1 MMKKYAFM
9 VMFTLMV
16 AFQIGVAQAWMLPKD
31 NGTISKDETTEI
43 LSGND
48 CPETTSYTQRI
59 EYIDFSSYGK
69 KFTQVVIYLEPKQP
83 LIRNGKKVVVV
94 ATEPGSEYGMDFIET
109 VEGKEAMGG
118 WLAKRGITFIA
129 LTRVGR
135 WNFLGTDGTGSWKDI
150 PLGERM
156 PIFNRDQK
164 INWARNDY
172 TVKPASGGTSG
183 ATAAEAEFY
192 RFPNPGTELYHQML
206 AATPDTILKGY
217 ALGIDRVLPP
227 SERGKSILL
236 YWGMSTGGAFVWP
249 LAKYVRPD
257 GFMGWGTST
266 TGLAYLVSRAKQG
279 NFDLP
284 YEKSCLRVRERGIK
298 DFIFYTRHIPET
310 TREAWY
316 QNALKTPRFKSIED
330 PMMFFNSGALTE
342 MAMRLWVADFLPAEY
357 KKAGPGQFVKNILE
371 PCFPPGEL
379 KDLPVLEMNGTLDEG
394 MTPKVVDAYRQATE
408 QYFGKYRVAR
418 IQDLHHY
425 LFTQDSIKIVG
436 SVWLKFIESGYFD
449 GNR

>member
-1 MMKKYAFM
+1 MLRKFAFTVTFM
-9 VMFTLMV
+9 LMV
-16 AFQIGVAQAWMLPKD
+16 VLQTGAAQAWKLPPD
-31 NGTISKDETTEI
+31 NGTISKDEATEI

-48 CPETTSYTQRI
+48 WPETTSYTQRI
-59 EYIDFSSYGK
+59 EYIDFNSYGK
-69 KFTQVVIYLEPKQP
+69 KFTQVVIYLEPKQA
-83 LIRNGKKVVVV
+83 LVRNGKKVVVV
-94 ATEPGSEYGMDFIET
+94 ATAPGSEYGMDFIET
-109 VEGKEAMGG
+109 VEGKEAMGV

-135 WNFLGTDGTGSWKDI
+135 WNFLAADGTGSWKEI
-150 PLGERM
+150 PLSERM
-156 PIFNRDQK
+156 PIFSRDQK
-164 INWARNDY
+164 SNWSQKDY

-192 RFPNPGTELYHQML
+192 RFPNPGTELYNQML
-206 AATPDTILKGY
+206 AATPDAILYGY
-217 ALGIDRVLPP
+217 ALGIDRVLPR
-227 SERGKSILL
+227 SEREKSILL

-249 LAKYVRPD
+249 LARYVKPD

-279 NFDLP
+279 NFELP
-284 YEKSCLRVRERGIK
+284 YERSCLRVRERGIK
-298 DFIFYTRHIPET
+298 DFIFYTRHIPEA
-310 TREAWY
+310 TRQAWY
-316 QNALKTPRFKSIED
+316 QNALKNPRFKSIED

-342 MAMRLWVADFLPAEY
+342 MAMRLWVADFLPAEN
-357 KKAGPGQFVKNILE
+357 KKAGPAQFVKNILE
-371 PCFPPGEL
+371 PCFPPEEL

-394 MTPKVVDAYRQATE
+394 MTPKVVDAYREAMERYCGT
-408 QYFGKYRVAR
+408 YRVVR

-449 GNR
+449 GKK